1 VGAAAL
7 SRAKDK
13 EAMSNSEASGREKL
27 IAGGDPPAPHG
38 SPDEAAEHQCALEV
52 TEHIFGPASIEV
64 AAILNKLGGVHGRA
78 GRVAEAHQAYVR
90 ALEITEER
98 LGPDHL
104 QLAGL
109 YRSLA
114 ELELARDRFVTG
126 EPYARRAL
134 EIRERAMGHN
144 QVEVAGDMAVL
155 AVLLAGQGRSSE
167 SELLYRGALA
177 VFEATA
183 KLMHEKAA
191 ACRAKLANPQGISP
205 DA

>member
-1 VGAAAL
+1 
-7 SRAKDK
+7 
-13 EAMSNSEASGREKL
+13 MSNSEVSGRENP
-27 IAGGDPPAPHG
+27 IAGGEPSAPHG
-38 SPDEAAEHQCALEV
+38 SSDEAAEHQCALQV
-52 TEHIFGPASIEV
+52 TEHIFGPVSIEV
-64 AAILNKLGGVHGRA
+64 AAILNKLGGVHSRA
-78 GRVAEAHQAYVR
+78 GRLTEGHQAYVH
-90 ALEITEER
+90 ALEITEET

-104 QLAGL
+104 DLAGI

-134 EIRERAMGHN
+134 EIRERAMGPN

-155 AVLLAGQGRSSE
+155 AALLAGQGRSTE

-177 VFEATA
+177 VFEATS

-191 ACRAKLANPQGISP
+191 ACRAKLANREEISP
-205 DA
+205 DALET